1 MVVQRGFFRAGVE
14 LIEVDPVHT
23 SVNGAVNHA
32 CRHGIGSY
40 QVTVFCACARR
51 EWGLSKGLSVAETV
65 VATRMAVMSPS
76 P

>member
-40 QVTVFCACARR
+40 QVAVFCACPRR
-51 EWGLSKGLSVAETV
+51 EWGLSERLSVAERV
-65 VATRMAVMSPS
+65 VATRIEVISPS